1 LVLICETEAARC
13 APVGANILHLYRLCI
28 LLSFILEETESKLP
42 SPMDLVAM
50 VLDPEVFASHVP
62 VSWCGMSPQT
72 VIQFCPHLSLNGF
85 KRIDSLM
92 LKQAEQ

>member
-1 LVLICETEAARC
+1 
-13 APVGANILHLYRLCI
+13 
-28 LLSFILEETESKLP
+28 
-42 SPMDLVAM
+42 MDLVAM

-62 VSWCGMSPQT
+62 ASWCGMSPQT